1 MPTFSPESWRQI
13 SPYLDQVLALPEA
26 ERATWVESF
35 RVGKPELADLLE
47 ELLEGQRALIRQ
59 GFLEGQA
66 IEIGNEPSLAGETVG
81 AYRLLSRI
89 GEGGMGSVWLAERND
104 GRFERQVAV
113 KFLRFPIASRG
124 AAERFKREG
133 RILGQL
139 SDPHIAEL
147 IDAGLTPNG
156 EPYLVLEHVDGEQVD
171 EYCDRRTLDVE
182 ARVRLF
188 LDVLSA
194 VGLAHANLVV
204 HRDLKPSNVLVRND
218 GQVKLLDFGIAKL
231 LTEDGNSVPATQ
243 LTREGGALTPQFA
256 APEQVSGG
264 AVTTAT
270 DVYALGVLLYLL
282 LTGQHPAGPGPFSP
296 ADLVRAIV
304 ETETARA
311 SDAVMVGEPRA
322 AAEKRGTTPERLRR
336 ELRNDLDT
344 IIGKALK
351 KNPAE
356 RYLSVTVLADDL
368 RRFLKHEPISARPD
382 SFTYRTA
389 KFVRRNR
396 VTVALTAV
404 ALVAV
409 ISGTIGTLIQA
420 RTARHQRDFAL
431 RQLNRADAINEFNTF
446 ILSDAI
452 PGKPFTT
459 KELLDHATHILER
472 QRAANGDRVELM
484 GNVGL
489 QYSFLGGQKEATRVL
504 EEAYRLSRGVPER
517 GVRATVACQFASA
530 LVLSGEL
537 ERAESLFQEGMREL
551 PDDIQFVL
559 DRVECLRRG
568 SEVAQERGDVQ
579 EGLARMEAAQQAL
592 KNSAFNSDWSQ
603 ADVLLDLGEAYRVAG
618 QNYKASSVFES
629 VNRLLSSLGRDDA
642 RIAGVLDNDWALA
655 LEKLGR
661 PLEAEKLFRRSL
673 EIQGAGVEPIVLNN
687 YAITLRT
694 LGRFREALSYSESC
708 YRKGQETADNF
719 AVYRSLYEQALIHL
733 DEGNFERASG
743 LLAQLEPILRRQFS
757 PDNPY
762 FGLLASLRA
771 LLESGRGNSQQALL
785 LADQAVAILE
795 ASVQSKG
802 QGTHLL
808 ASQLLCRASVELS
821 AGHPNKAE
829 VDADH
834 ALELFKAAVPLG
846 TLSSY
851 IGTAYLK
858 LGAALQAEGRA
869 DDARAAFSSA
879 AVHLEATLPPDHPAT
894 LAAQR
899 ALARL
904 SYK

>member
-1 MPTFSPESWRQI
+1 MPTLSLERWQQI
-13 SPYLDQVLALPEA
+13 SPYLDEVLALPEA
-26 ERATWVESF
+26 ERTAWLESF
-35 RVGKPELADLLE
+35 RVDRPELADLLQD
-47 ELLEGQRALIRQ
+47 LLQEQRALAQ
-59 GFLEGQA
+59 KGFLEGQA
-66 IEIGNEPSLAGETVG
+66 IGIGNESLLAGQTVG
-81 AYRLLSRI
+81 VYRLLSPI
-89 GEGGMGSVWLAERND
+89 GEGGMGSVWLAERSD
-104 GRFERQVAV
+104 GRFERLVAV
-113 KFLRFPIASRG
+113 KFLRFAIASHG
-124 AAERFKREG
+124 GAERFKREG
-133 RILGQL
+133 KILGQL
-139 SDPHIAEL
+139 ADPHIAEL
-147 IDAGLTPNG
+147 IDAGVTPNG
-156 EPYLVLEHVDGEQVD
+156 EPYLVLEYVRGEQID
-171 EYCDRRTLDVE
+171 QYCDRRRLDVDG
-182 ARVRLF
+182 RLRLF

-194 VGLAHANLVV
+194 VAHAHANLVV

-231 LTEDGNSVPATQ
+231 LTEEGNSAPVTQ
-243 LTREGGALTPQFA
+243 LTREASALTPQFA

-264 AVTTAT
+264 AVTTSS

-282 LTGQHPAGPGPFSP
+282 LTGQHPAGVGPHSP
-296 ADLVRAIV
+296 ADLVKAIV
-304 ETETARA
+304 ELETPRA
-311 SDAVMVGEPRA
+311 SDVVMGAEARI
-322 AAEKRGTTPERLRR
+322 AAEKRRTTPERLRR
-336 ELRNDLDT
+336 ELRGDLDT

-368 RRFLKHEPISARPD
+368 RRSLKHEPINARPD

-396 VTVALTAV
+396 VAVALTAV
-404 ALVAV
+404 ALIAI

-431 RQLNRADAINEFNTF
+431 RQLDRAEAINEFNTF

-484 GNVGL
+484 ANVGL
-489 QYSFLGGQKEATRVL
+489 QYSLLGEQTEAMGVL
-504 EEAYRLSRGVPER
+504 DEAYRLSRGLPEP

-537 ERAESLFQEGMREL
+537 ERAESLFQEGIREL
-551 PDDIQFVL
+551 PDETQFVL

-579 EGLARMEAAQQAL
+579 KGVARMEAAQQAL
-592 KNSAFNSDWSQ
+592 KNSTFNSDWSQ
-603 ADVLLDLGEAYRVAG
+603 VDVLLDLGEAYRVAG
-618 QNYKASSVFES
+618 QNYKASAVFEN
-629 VNRLLSSLGRDDA
+629 VNSLLSSLGRDDA
-642 RIAGVLDNDWALA
+642 RIAGVLYNDWALA

-687 YAITLRT
+687 YAITLRS
-694 LGRFREALSYSESC
+694 LARFEEALTYSESC

-719 AVYRSLYEQALIHL
+719 AIYRSLYQRALINL
-733 DEGNFERASG
+733 DEGNFERASDM
-743 LLAQLEPILRRQFS
+743 LAQLEPILRRQFS
-757 PDNPY
+757 PDNLY
-762 FGLLASLRA
+762 FGLLTSLHA

-785 LADQAVAILE
+785 LADQAVATLE
-795 ASVQSKG
+795 SSVQSKG
-802 QGTHLL
+802 QGIDLL
-808 ASQLLCRASVELS
+808 ASMLLRRASIELS
-821 AGHPNKAE
+821 AGRPMQAE
-829 VDADH
+829 VDATH
-834 ALELFKAAVPLG
+834 ALEQFKAAVPPG

-858 LGAALQAEGRA
+858 LGTALQAEGRA

-879 AVHLEATLPPDHPAT
+879 AEHLQATLPPDHPDT

-899 ALARL
+899 ALVRL
-904 SYK
+904 SHR